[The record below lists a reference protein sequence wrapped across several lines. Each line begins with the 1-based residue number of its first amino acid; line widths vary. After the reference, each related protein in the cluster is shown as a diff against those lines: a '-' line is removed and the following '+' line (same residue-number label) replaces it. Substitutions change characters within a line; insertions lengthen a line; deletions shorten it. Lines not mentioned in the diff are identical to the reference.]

1 MRSIPHLP
9 HRTHPTTLG
18 VDIEPHADPE
28 RYESLSALIETRS
41 ESRSLWFHTAGC
53 GDPLDLSPDEVREW
67 DLSEGTAGVS
77 SGRRETGRD
86 AERLEH
92 LRERAKPRRSH
103 SAWTR
108 GGGAPS

>member
-9 HRTHPTTLG
+9 DRTHPTTLG
-18 VDIEPHADPE
+18 VDIEPHADSAG
-28 RYESLSALIETRS
+28 YESLSALIETRS

-67 DLSEGTAGVS
+67 DLSEGTAGVIEWS
-77 SGRRETGRD
+77 EGDGRD

-92 LRERAKPRRSH
+92 LRERARPRRSH